1 MVKSNRAGILFEN
14 HFTPRLKLLNLC
26 ENTFRRIFGFGG
38 SKNFLSKVLW
48 RLFESWLLLFDRF
61 DLCNYW
67 VSPAKNMVAN
77 RQLAEQPDNT
87 MELRKAG
94 FPIDFQFWFQ
104 VTCNEM
110 Y

>member
-26 ENTFRRIFGFGG
+26 ENTFRGVFGVR
-38 SKNFLSKVLW
+38 KILSKVLW

-94 FPIDFQFWFQ
+94 FPIVFQII
-104 VTCNEM
+104 
-110 Y
+110 